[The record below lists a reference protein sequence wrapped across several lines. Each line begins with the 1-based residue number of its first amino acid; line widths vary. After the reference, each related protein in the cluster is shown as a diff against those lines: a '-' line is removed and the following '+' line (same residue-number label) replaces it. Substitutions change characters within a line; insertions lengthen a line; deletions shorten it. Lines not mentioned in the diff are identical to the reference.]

1 VDHRLAPRGHGGY
14 SVEDEFDAQKE
25 NHVNNILKLAG
36 QARVNAQMLSV
47 NHKGIRDLS
56 HEDALKVR
64 GEIDEAIR
72 RLQEFG
78 KDLAKKL
85 DTPGRRP

>member
-1 VDHRLAPRGHGGY
+1 
-14 SVEDEFDAQKE
+14 
-25 NHVNNILKLAG
+25 LKLAR

-72 RLQEFG
+72 RLQEFR

-85 DTPGRRP
+85 DTPGRRPDPLLPKSPKGEGDRANARRRARSGAHR